1 MEHGKLQGERK
12 YITVAIL
19 MSFAVFLL
27 ALICILWIFRPVS
40 PKEAIADIYQN
51 GSLIK
56 SIPLDTA
63 EAPFSFTVTGENDC
77 FNEITVKD
85 GGICISNA
93 SCPDK
98 LCMHQGY
105 IRSSLLPI
113 TCLPNRLVIQVREIG
128 KDEVFSDDSLTPDVV
143 TY

>member
-1 MEHGKLQGERK
+1 MKFGKLQGERK

-19 MSFAVFLL
+19 MSLAILLL
-27 ALICILWIFRPVS
+27 AFVCILWIFRPVF
-40 PKEAIADIYQN
+40 PKETVADIYQN
-51 GSLIK
+51 GHLLQ
-56 SIPLDTA
+56 SIPLNA
-63 EAPFSFTVTGENDC
+63 AKEPFSFTVTGENTC

-113 TCLPNRLVIQVREIG
+113 TCLPNKLVIQIREIG
-128 KDEVFSDDSLTPDVV
+128 DNTPDMI

>member
-40 PKEAIADIYQN
+40 PKETIADIYQN

-63 EAPFSFTVTGENDC
+63 EAPFSFTVTGENNC
-77 FNEITVKD
+77 FNEIIVKD

-128 KDEVFSDDSLTPDVV
+128 EDEIFSDDSLTPDIV

>member
-1 MEHGKLQGERK
+1 MKYKKLQGEHK

-19 MSFAVFLL
+19 MSLTVFLL

-40 PKEAIADIYQN
+40 PKETVADIYQN
-51 GSLIK
+51 GRLLQ
-56 SIPLDTA
+56 SIPLNTA
-63 EAPFSFTVTGENDC
+63 KEPFSFTVTGENAC

-85 GGICISNA
+85 GGICISGA

-113 TCLPNRLVIQVREIG
+113 TCLPNRLVIQVRETG
-128 KDEVFSDDSLTPDVV
+128 DNAPDMI

>member
-1 MEHGKLQGERK
+1 MGQGKVQGGQK

-19 MSFAVFLL
+19 MSLAIFLL

-40 PKEAIADIYQN
+40 SNEAIADIYQN
-51 GSLIK
+51 GILLK
-56 SIPLDTA
+56 SIPLNTA
-63 EAPFSFTVTGENDC
+63 KESFSFTVTGENGC

-85 GGICISNA
+85 GSIGISAAN
-93 SCPDK
+93 CPDR

-113 TCLPNRLVIQVREIG
+113 TCLPNRLVIQVRGTDGGEAFDGDLI
-128 KDEVFSDDSLTPDVV
+128 TPDIV

>member
-1 MEHGKLQGERK
+1 
-12 YITVAIL
+12 
-19 MSFAVFLL
+19 MSISVLLL
-27 ALICILWIFRPVS
+27 ALICILWIFRPIS
-40 PKEAIADIYQN
+40 SKETIADIYQN

-56 SIPLDTA
+56 SIPLNTA

-85 GGICISNA
+85 GGVCISNA

-128 KDEVFSDDSLTPDVV
+128 GSDALGRDSITPDIV